1 VVYLSVRPD
10 PKHVLPAAGYVFPAL
25 KK

>member
-10 PKHVLPAAGYVFPAL
+10 PKHVLPKAGYVYPAL